1 MILLEETRL
10 IEITVNKISN
20 NMYIFLFNDNFFK
33 FVITDLNNE
42 ENELA
47 LFLKR
52 LKAKDDSNSPRSK
65 RFLTYK
71 ELAKEIMDGSDNIIY
86 IWSSFIK
93 SIKKVC
99 YIDDMW
105 IE

>member
-1 MILLEETRL
+1 MVLLEKSNL

-52 LKAKDDSNSPRSK
+52 LKAKDDSDSPRSK

-71 ELAKEIMDGSDNIIY
+71 EIAQEIMDGSDNIIY
-86 IWSSFIK
+86 IWSSFIR
-93 SIKKVC
+93 SIKKIC
-99 YIDDMW
+99 YIDNMW
-105 IE
+105 ID